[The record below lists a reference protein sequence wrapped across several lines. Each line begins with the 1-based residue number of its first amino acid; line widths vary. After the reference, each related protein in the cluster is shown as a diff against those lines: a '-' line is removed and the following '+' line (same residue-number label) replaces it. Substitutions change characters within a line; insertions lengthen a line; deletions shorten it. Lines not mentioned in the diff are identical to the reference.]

1 MSELGDLQLS
11 KLRFYSVGVVA
22 ENKALS
28 SKIIQVTP
36 IENVPFV
43 DGTLSGAL
51 SSTSASGSS
60 ASGAYTATANASNAI
75 SATWL
80 PLSDPNRMT
89 APDVRRGEMVII
101 YQFGDQNKYWW
112 CTMKDDHNLRRL
124 ETVVYGISAVQT
136 EDTPLDSNNMY
147 WFEWSS
153 HKKVV
158 HLHTSKANGEP
169 FSYDLQIDA
178 GKGVVT
184 ITDDIGNIIQ
194 LNSEEHRIELK
205 NTDGSHY
212 DMHKKNL
219 TVTIPET
226 TKFETKDFLVN
237 ASNRVFIDAVT
248 SVGVKTKD
256 TSMTASNSFTSNAP
270 TTTVVGS
277 GSITV
282 TGGDLNMSGD
292 SCQLIG
298 SNSVTIASPATSVT

>member
-1 MSELGDLQLS
+1 
-11 KLRFYSVGVVA
+11 
-22 ENKALS
+22 
-28 SKIIQVTP
+28 
-36 IENVPFV
+36 
-43 DGTLSGAL
+43 
-51 SSTSASGSS
+51 
-60 ASGAYTATANASNAI
+60 
-75 SATWL
+75 
-80 PLSDPNRMT
+80 MT